1 MAKRA
6 TWLLAAS
13 FLAGLTVPAAAI
25 SFSEPAPRAHWECVP
40 FARAISGV
48 NIYGDART
56 WWGQAEGRYRRGY
69 NPKIGAV
76 LAFQPHNAMQLGHV
90 AVVSEIIDART
101 ITVTHANWSLING
114 TRGQIERN
122 VEVRDVSEAGDWS
135 AVRVWFAPLQGL
147 GTTAWPVQGF
157 IYPDSTP
164 NSTPNAAP
172 LPKLQ
177 YASLSTME
185 RSATGR
191 ARSGSQIAY
200 LGTLLPKLAGRSS
213 N

>member
-6 TWLLAAS
+6 TLLVAAAM
-13 FLAGLTVPAAAI
+13 LVGLTVPAAAI

-56 WWGQAEGRYRRGY
+56 WWDQAEGRYRRGY
-69 NPKIGAV
+69 QPRIGAV
-76 LAFQPHNAMQLGHV
+76 LAFQPHNAMQFGHV
-90 AVVSEIIDART
+90 AVVSDIVDART

-157 IYPDSTP
+157 IYPDS
-164 NSTPNAAP
+164 ARDVAP

-200 LGTLLPKLAGRSS
+200 LGKLLPKLTGSS
-213 N
+213 TN